1 MGSSTQDR
9 GLEFFRRRKI
19 VTLDEL
25 ALHMKCSTRTVQR
38 RLAKWHAISSYNRN
52 GSCYTLPDIAAFD
65 ANGLWHRRGA
75 CFSRFGTLP
84 ETFVRLVANSRAGLS
99 AAEAGELLGVGSSSF
114 LWSLRNHP
122 DLARE
127 KHQGL
132 YVYFCSA
139 PSRCD
144 GQKRERHRMQK
155 AARLPTDFE
164 AVAILA
170 EKIKHPS
177 LGSDALSRQLK
188 KQRVFV
194 DTGSIDIL
202 FAKHGLV
209 VKKTPHSV

>member
-1 MGSSTQDR
+1 
-9 GLEFFRRRKI
+9 
-19 VTLDEL
+19 
-25 ALHMKCSTRTVQR
+25 
-38 RLAKWHAISSYNRN
+38 
-52 GSCYTLPDIAAFD
+52 
-65 ANGLWHRRGA
+65 
-75 CFSRFGTLP
+75 
-84 ETFVRLVANSRAGLS
+84 
-99 AAEAGELLGVGSSSF
+99 
-114 LWSLRNHP
+114 
-122 DLARE
+122 
-127 KHQGL
+127 
-132 YVYFCSA
+132 
-139 PSRCD
+139 
-144 GQKRERHRMQK
+144 MQK